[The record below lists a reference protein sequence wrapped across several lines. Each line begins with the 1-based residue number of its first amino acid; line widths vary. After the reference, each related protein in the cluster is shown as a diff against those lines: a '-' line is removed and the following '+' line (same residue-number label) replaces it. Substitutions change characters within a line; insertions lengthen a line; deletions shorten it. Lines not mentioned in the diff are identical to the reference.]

1 MEIGEIKETPKDL
14 ETQSWRRGPRIKGPL
29 RLAIEKLNLRQS
41 FSVLVGEGED
51 RNRIRDK
58 IASARKQVSM
68 QCEKRFMVNA
78 VGDSEFVV
86 SRTK

>member
-1 MEIGEIKETPKDL
+1 MQIGAIKETPKDL

-29 RLAIEKLNLRQS
+29 RLAIEKLSVGQS
-41 FSVLVGEGED
+41 FSVVIGDDENK
-51 RNRIRDK
+51 NRVRDK

-68 QCEKRFMVNA
+68 QCEKRFVVNA
-78 VGDSEFVV
+78 VGDFEFVI